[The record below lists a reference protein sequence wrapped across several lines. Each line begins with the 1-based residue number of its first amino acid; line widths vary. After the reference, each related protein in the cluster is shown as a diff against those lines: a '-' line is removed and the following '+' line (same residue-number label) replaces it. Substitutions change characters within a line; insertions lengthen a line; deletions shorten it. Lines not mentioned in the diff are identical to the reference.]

1 MKLLFLRIAVV
12 VLAAASPAGA
22 QETAADKYNAAFG
35 AEDKA
40 VKRTSDT
47 RDDLQF
53 SLKLLK
59 SAKSASN
66 TGAFRVM
73 LYEKAYEFAAR
84 RASGYKQAIEALN
97 YLTKAVPD
105 RKTEWLGKK
114 LKTMTQRYVNSYGA
128 GREEIVEPYLATMLA
143 LADDKLKEGKAAEAQ
158 ILYRRACSV
167 AVQIKS
173 PLLAE
178 IREKA
183 AKLADAAALERRTEQ
198 YKRALAAKPSVRN
211 RENLIYHYIADL
223 DSPKEAFALIT
234 DDVNKDLLAYLPL
247 VVAPESELIAPGCME
262 LAKWYESLA
271 KRPISSTGRLNV
283 YQRARGYYAKF
294 LALNTKAGLDQL
306 LAKRALARLDKFLD
320 KMDPGR
326 LTIDCGGG
334 ANMRLTLLKTGKFLL
349 GSPTGESGRGSDE
362 GPQVTVTISKA
373 FYIGLAEVTQ
383 QQYTAVMGANPST
396 VKGPLL
402 PVTNVTPAGARAFCR
417 KLSALSSRTAR
428 LPTEAEWEYAC
439 RAGSTT
445 AFCFGN
451 DAARLGDYAWISS
464 NSPVDKKPQPHAV
477 GGKRANAW
485 GLFDMHGNVWE
496 LALRPY
502 SSLGYAGAAGID
514 PQDPSKCRSSL
525 QKRGGSAARDASFCR
540 SANRLMA
547 SSSRGDSFTG
557 FRVLIEAKQAKKPAA
572 PTLR

>member
-1 MKLLFLRIAVV
+1 MSVV
-12 VLAAASPAGA
+12 VLTAVSLAGA
-22 QETAADKYNAAFG
+22 QETVADKYKTAFG
-35 AEDKA
+35 AEDRS
-40 VKRTSDT
+40 VQRTVDT
-47 RDDLQF
+47 LDDLQF
-53 SLKLLK
+53 AIKLLK

-66 TGAFRVM
+66 TGAYRVM
-73 LYEKAYEFAAR
+73 LYEKAYEFAVKR
-84 RASGYKQAIEALN
+84 SSGYKQAIEALD
-97 YLTKAVPD
+97 YLAKATPD
-105 RKTEWLGKK
+105 RKPEWLDKK
-114 LKTMTQRYVNSYGA
+114 LKAMTKRYVNSYGA
-128 GREEIVEPYLATMLA
+128 GREEIAESYLATMLA
-143 LADDKLKEGKAAEAQ
+143 VAANKLKDGKSTEAQ
-158 ILYRRACSV
+158 GLYRRAYAV
-167 AVQIKS
+167 AVHIKS

-183 AKLADAAALERRTEQ
+183 AKLADTAALERRTEQ
-198 YKRALAAKPSVRN
+198 YKRALAAKPSVGN
-211 RENLIYHYIADL
+211 REKLIYHYIADL

-234 DDVNKDLLAYLPL
+234 DDVNKDLLTYLPL
-247 VVAPESELIAPGCME
+247 VVAPEGELIAPGCME

-283 YQRARGYYAKF
+283 YQRARRYYAKF
-294 LALNTKAGLDQL
+294 LSLNTKAGLDQL

-326 LTIDCGGG
+326 LTIDCSGG
-334 ANMRLTLLKTGKFLL
+334 ASMRLTLLKTGKFIL

-373 FYIGLAEVTQ
+373 FYIGLTEVTQ

-402 PVTNVTPAGARAFCR
+402 PVTNVTPAAAMAFCR
-417 KLSALSSRTAR
+417 KLSTLSSRKAR

-451 DAARLGDYAWISS
+451 DTAKLGNYAWISS
-464 NSPVDKKPQPHAV
+464 NSLVNKNPQPHAV
-477 GGKRANAW
+477 GGKTANPW

-502 SSLGYAGAAGID
+502 SSRGYTGAESID
-514 PQDPSKCRSSL
+514 PQDPSKSRSSL
-525 QKRGGSAARDASFCR
+525 QKRGGSAARSAPFSR
-540 SANRLMA
+540 SANRLIA

-557 FRVLIEAKQAKKPAA
+557 FRVLIEAKQTKKPAT